1 MKSLVGYTGFVGGNI
16 CAAGEFEGRYNSK
29 NIEEAFETK
38 PELLI
43 YAGITAEKFIAAK
56 FPEQDLE
63 IIRNAEENIKKIGPE
78 KLVLISTIDV
88 YEDSFHADEETPA
101 LGQGVYGQNRSALES
116 WVKENYENYLIVR
129 LPALFGKGI
138 KKNFIYDY
146 IKYIPALLNEEKFG
160 QLSAEKPELKDY
172 YSLNEKGF
180 YACRS
185 LEEPEKEQLKSV
197 FKELGFSALN
207 FTDSRA
213 VYQFYNL
220 ENLYAD
226 IQKALQKN
234 IRVLNIT
241 TEPLSSNEVYQYLT
255 GEEFTNEI
263 TETPAHYDARTRFYE
278 EMGGFAAEDGNGGY
292 LYRKDEILKEIK
304 EFTVKENGV

>member
-16 CAAGEFEGRYNSK
+16 SAAGSFEGRYNSK
-29 NIEEAFETK
+29 NIEEAFGTN

-43 YAGITAEKFIAAK
+43 YAGITAEKFIANK

-63 IIRNAEENIKKIGPE
+63 IIQNAEKNIQKIHPE
-78 KLVLISTIDV
+78 RLVLISTIDV

-101 LGQGVYGQNRSALES
+101 LGQGVYGQHRSLLEN
-116 WVKENYENYLIVR
+116 WVKENIEDYLIVR

-160 QLSAEKPELKDY
+160 QLSAKRPELKNY
-172 YSLNEKGF
+172 YSLNDKGF
-180 YACRS
+180 YACKA
-185 LEEPEKEQLKSV
+185 LEEEERKVLKNV

-220 ENLYAD
+220 ANLYSD
-226 IQKALQKN
+226 IQKALEKK
-234 IRVLNIT
+234 IKVLNIT
-241 TEPLSSNEVYQYLT
+241 TEPLRSSDVYQYLT
-255 GEEFTNEI
+255 GEIFENEI
-263 TETPAHYDARTRFYE
+263 TDQPAVYDARTRYFKE
-278 EMGGFAAEDGNGGY
+278 LGGFVAEDGNGGY
-292 LYRKDEILKEIK
+292 LYKKEEVLKEIK
-304 EFTVKENGV
+304 EFTIEEN